1 MWVVICLNYGDI
13 TNCYFHIP
21 LTLYSMLATCVEEL
35 SLTSCNMTYVPVVL
49 QLFDDA
55 PEPDAMNTAL
65 LPDAY
70 IADALLYKSD
80 VSVIGKSVVGTVI
93 VPIPETCLPPQ
104 NSASP
109 LFHLR

>member
-1 MWVVICLNYGDI
+1 
-13 TNCYFHIP
+13 
-21 LTLYSMLATCVEEL
+21 MLAICVEDV
-35 SLTSCNMTYVPVVL
+35 SFTSCKITYVPVVL
-49 QLFDDA
+49 QSLDDA

-80 VSVIGKSVVGTVI
+80 VNANGKSTAGAVI
-93 VPIPETCLPPQ
+93 DPVPETCLPPQ
-104 NSASP
+104 NSARP

>member
-1 MWVVICLNYGDI
+1 
-13 TNCYFHIP
+13 
-21 LTLYSMLATCVEEL
+21 MLATCVEDL
-35 SLTSCNMTYVPVVL
+35 SITSCNMMYVPVVL
-49 QLFDDA
+49 QLLDDA

-80 VSVIGKSVVGTVI
+80 VSANGKSVVGTLI
-93 VPIPETCLPPQ
+93 VPVPETCLPPQ
-104 NSASP
+104 NSARP

>member
-1 MWVVICLNYGDI
+1 M
-13 TNCYFHIP
+13 
-21 LTLYSMLATCVEEL
+21 YSILATCVEDV
-35 SLTSCNMTYVPVVL
+35 SFTSCKITYVPVVL
-49 QLFDDA
+49 QLLDDA

-80 VSVIGKSVVGTVI
+80 VNVNGKATAGTFI

-104 NSASP
+104 NSARP